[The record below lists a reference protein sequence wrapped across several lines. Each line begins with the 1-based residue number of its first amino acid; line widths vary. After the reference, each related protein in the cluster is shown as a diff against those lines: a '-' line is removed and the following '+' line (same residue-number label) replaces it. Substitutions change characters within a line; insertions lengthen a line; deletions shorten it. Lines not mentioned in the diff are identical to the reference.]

1 VERGGIVAIY
11 YHRTDNAESILREG
25 FRDGEG
31 SYMVI
36 GTTFS
41 GVWLSNYPLECNE
54 GAKGDQLLEITLPD
68 DLDIS
73 DHEWAEEGKPYR
85 EWLVPA
91 EVLTQHGRVRL
102 LSADEEDQID
112 LWY

>member
-1 VERGGIVAIY
+1 MV
-11 YHRTDNAESILREG
+11 RTAAPFARVT
-25 FRDGEG
+25 G
-31 SYMVI
+31 STIAGSVLSR
-36 GTTFS
+36 TTFS

-91 EVLTQHGRVRL
+91 EVINQHGKVRL